1 MIDLTNVYFLDIFL
15 GDDTYKKTNSGL
27 RASGVA
33 TVEIPD
39 NASYNSPIK
48 TTQQL
53 FSSCGNFGYFKAI
66 VQPKDIHRR
75 RDIYADTLSMN
86 NKQLNAGDLK
96 DKSFYRTP
104 NLDLP
109 QMKVQNLKDKHNI
122 SITRKKDVADYI
134 VTSDKYVE
142 NLFNWS
148 YKDVYNIHEYK
159 SYLEHIDGNI
169 NDEVRQKLNSLAD
182 YIESND
188 KEAHVYLS
196 IRFESWNFSS
206 QIKNVFQEAAGPL
219 AKGGVSPYYCKDE
232 EMFYT
237 LQYASS
243 SDQLVKDINLLH
255 LCNEDSVVL
264 APKDCKTISDMIN
277 SNDDQSASLAL
288 EMMANCNVEASY
300 DKIALI
306 FAFYDHK
313 LRYCSNW
320 NHINVKSLR
329 KTMKGVNSVDEGNSG
344 HGFNTLVRHLK
355 DKNVLTEFAVGAIT
369 NKMCKTVLKYV
380 HLTSEGSVFDV
391 KASDLK
397 LKSEFSVSDDLPF

>member
-1 MIDLTNVYFLDIFL
+1 MKDLSNVYFLDIFL

-33 TVEIPD
+33 TAEELN

-48 TTQQL
+48 TSKQL
-53 FSSCGNFGYFKAI
+53 FSPCGNFGYFKAI
-66 VQPKDIHRR
+66 VETKDIHKRR
-75 RDIYADTLSMN
+75 GIFASVFQTGF
-86 NKQLNAGDLK
+86 KELNAVDLK

-104 NLDLP
+104 SLDLP

-122 SITRKKDVADYI
+122 SITRKRDIADYI
-134 VTSDKYVE
+134 ITSDKYME
-142 NLFNWS
+142 NLFNWA
-148 YKDVYNIHEYK
+148 YQDVYTINQYK
-159 SYLEHIDGNI
+159 SYLKHIDNNI
-169 NDEVRQKLNSLAD
+169 NDDVRLKLNNLAD
-182 YIESND
+182 HIENHD
-188 KEAHVYLS
+188 QEAHIYLS
-196 IRFESWNFSS
+196 VRFESWNYSS
-206 QIKNVFQEAAGPL
+206 QIKNVFQVSSGPL
-219 AKGGVSPYYCKDE
+219 KDGGQTPHYCKDE
-232 EMFYT
+232 EMFYL
-237 LQYASS
+237 LQNASL
-243 SDQLVKDINLLH
+243 SDKLVKDTALLH

-264 APKDCKTISDMIN
+264 TAKDCKTISDMIN
-277 SNDDQSASLAL
+277 SDDDQSSSLAL

-329 KTMKGVNSVDEGNSG
+329 KTMNGVNSIDDRSG
-344 HGFNTLVRHLK
+344 HGFNSLVKHLHQ
-355 DKNVLTEFAVGAIT
+355 KNVLTEFAVGAIS
-369 NKMCKTVLKYV
+369 NKMCKTILKYV

-397 LKSEFSVSDDLPF
+397 LKSEFTVSDDLPF

>member
-1 MIDLTNVYFLDIFL
+1 MTNLTNVYFLDIFL
-15 GDDTYKKTNSGL
+15 GDDTYKKSYSGL
-27 RASGVA
+27 HASGVVTIEEA
-33 TVEIPD
+33 T
-39 NASYNSPIK
+39 NASYNSPIRISK
-48 TTQQL
+48 QF
-53 FSSCGNFGYFKAI
+53 FSPCGNFGYFKAI
-66 VQPKDIHRR
+66 VKPKDLHRR
-75 RDIYADTLSMN
+75 RGIFASAFQTGFKELDAV
-86 NKQLNAGDLK
+86 DLK

-104 NLDLP
+104 SLGLP

-134 VTSDKYVE
+134 ITSDKYME
-142 NLFNWS
+142 NLFDWN
-148 YKDVYNIHEYK
+148 YQDVYTIDEYK
-159 SYLEHIDGNI
+159 SYLKHINNNI
-169 NDEVRQKLNSLAD
+169 NDDVSLKLNDLAD
-182 YIESND
+182 HIENHD
-188 KEAHVYLS
+188 QEARIYLS

-206 QIKNVFQEAAGPL
+206 QIKNVFQVASGPL
-219 AKGGVSPYYCKDE
+219 KAGGQTAHYCKDE
-232 EMFYT
+232 EMFYI
-237 LQYASS
+237 LQNASL
-243 SDQLVKDINLLH
+243 SDKLVKDTALLH
-255 LCNEDSVVL
+255 FCNEDSVVL
-264 APKDCKTISDMIN
+264 TAKDCKTISDMIN
-277 SNDDQSASLAL
+277 SDDDQSSSLAL